1 MGKRYTI
8 EGIENVIKIKI
19 KKPKENKPIE
29 RFIITE
35 QLPQK

>member
-8 EGIENVIKIKI
+8 EWIENVIKIK
-19 KKPKENKPIE
+19 KKPKENKLIE

-35 QLPQK
+35 QLA